1 MRNGTWK
8 KPTRHMAEENGGIA
22 ARSLSSGLYRRFR
35 ICTGSVA
42 LLRFAD
48 FGSAACCS
56 LSVTAGGE
64 LHPAPRPFFMNCIH
78 FIPLGSV
85 CQDERLILSFLLPPY
100 ISRPESRIF
109 FFLSSFLS
117 KKAGEKQD
125 SRLCFDRLFT
135 LYAVSYGQ
143 RSEYRA
149 KGGRINESK

>member
-1 MRNGTWK
+1 MEKTSAAHGGGEW
-8 KPTRHMAEENGGIA
+8 RHCRTVPLIRTVPSVPDLHRIGRIA
-22 ARSLSSGLYRRFR
+22 AIRGLRKRCLLQSVRHRRWG
-35 ICTGSVA
+35 I
-42 LLRFAD
+42 
-48 FGSAACCS
+48 
-56 LSVTAGGE
+56 
-64 LHPAPRPFFMNCIH
+64 APRPKTIFYELYSFYTSR
-78 FIPLGSV
+78 F
-85 CQDERLILSFLLPPY
+85 RLSRGRRRLSFLLPPY